1 MSADLN
7 LVQLARCS
15 DLQRGIDPDRPPAAW
30 GLPPLRGRFVE
41 ITGGPASAALT
52 LAIGLVAEAQHDA
65 EPVAWVSRS
74 DSHFYPPDAAAA
86 GVDLSALVV
95 VWSSGAQ
102 HSAQAADLL
111 LRSGA
116 FGLVTLDLG
125 SDDCLPLA
133 AQTRLAALAKKQA
146 TALVCLTRTGGTSP
160 SLGSL
165 ISLRAEA
172 RRTGPARDGFRCEA
186 RILKDKRRG
195 PGWTHLEV
203 CVGPSGLC

>member
-7 LVQLARCS
+7 LARLARGS
-15 DLQRGIDPDRPPAAW
+15 DLQRGIDPDVPPASW
-30 GLPPLRGRFVE
+30 GLPTLRGRFVE

-52 LAIGLVAEAQHDA
+52 LAIGLVAEAQQCA

-74 DSHFYPPDAAAA
+74 DSYFFPPDAAAA
-86 GVDLSALVV
+86 GIDLSALVV
-95 VWSSGAQ
+95 VWATGAQ

-125 SDDCLPLA
+125 TEDSLPLA

-146 TALVCLTRTGGTSP
+146 TALVCLTRTDRAPP

-172 RRTGPARDGFRCEA
+172 RRTGQAREGFRCEA